1 MGIRIARNFF
11 AFFILL
17 LLQVFVVG
25 KLNVT
30 PLIQPNILLL
40 FFLTLPINLKP
51 VPTLLLGFTGGLLL
65 DMFNNSAGFN
75 STALLLMCYARVY
88 YIRNFAH
95 YDVVES
101 GVNPGLSTMG
111 YRWFILFSVV
121 MVSIYQIVYAF
132 IESFGFRY
140 IAENILS
147 AVLSGAVSLCLILLF
162 QLLFYRTKRNT

>member
-1 MGIRIARNFF
+1 
-11 AFFILL
+11 L

-25 KLNVT
+25 KLNIT

-51 VPTLLLGFTGGLLL
+51 VPTLLLGFIGGLLL
-65 DMFNNSAGFN
+65 DMFNNSPGFN
-75 STALLLMCYARVY
+75 STAFLLMCYARTY

-95 YDVVES
+95 FDVVES
-101 GVNPGLSTMG
+101 GVEVGLSSMG
-111 YRWFILFSVV
+111 YRWFILYTSVI
-121 MVSIYQIVYAF
+121 VSIYHISYAF

-140 IAENILS
+140 ILENILS
-147 AVLSGAVSLCLILLF
+147 AALSGAVSLGLILLF

>member
-1 MGIRIARNFF
+1 MGSRILRHIF
-11 AFFILL
+11 AFFALL
-17 LLQVFVVG
+17 LLQVFVIG
-25 KLNVT
+25 KLNIT

-51 VPTLLLGFTGGLLL
+51 VPTLFLGFIGGLLL

-75 STALLLMCYARVY
+75 STALLPLCYARIY

-95 YDVVES
+95 FDVVES
-101 GVNPGLSTMG
+101 GLDPGLSSMG
-111 YRWFILFSVV
+111 YRWFILYTAV
-121 MVSIYQIVYAF
+121 MVSIYHLSYAF

-140 IAENILS
+140 ILENILS
-147 AVLSGAVSLCLILLF
+147 AVLSGAVSLGLILLF